1 MTKKYLKHFSL
12 CECVSYPHALH
23 SRHGPEGPQG
33 PQGSHCPE
41 GLDPTS
47 AKQGGS
53 EVDEGDLGLLVGFNV
68 ISMLLVVF
76 QLAYIVS
83 VMVLVRHV
91 GVGQGGELIVNL
103 GRLVR
108 EGLDRGP
115 DTIY

>member
-1 MTKKYLKHFSL
+1 
-12 CECVSYPHALH
+12 
-23 SRHGPEGPQG
+23 
-33 PQGSHCPE
+33 
-41 GLDPTS
+41 
-47 AKQGGS
+47 
-53 EVDEGDLGLLVGFNV
+53 
-68 ISMLLVVF
+68 MLLVIF